1 MKGKSQ
7 KGMTMIIALIVIF
20 IFTVL
25 GAAIWQYGVN
35 SVKASD
41 KAYKQKQAYYIARSC
56 VEAMSSHILNTSE
69 TSTVKSDIDKIID
82 KPSSPITI
90 GDGTCILTLK
100 RDGAKISIEG
110 IGSFGGETATTT
122 LEINENIDF
131 GIPNHVFE
139 NVIFATGS
147 ITLNGNVDII
157 GGTLKAAGQI
167 KVNGSSYPS
176 DNHSSS
182 TIYPTI
188 IFPNNTSTTDLSVDE
203 NETTYISSDGYYDY
217 IFVDTEGI
225 LQINLQGG
233 DLTLVVN
240 KLTVHGEL
248 KISGSG
254 RLILFVKNLETK
266 NNSGEIN
273 IANEALPIRS
283 FLVLMP
289 PDGQYSVNRFR
300 GLLYAPGA
308 DIKIHGGPSFTGAM
322 VVGNIVNSGN
332 PVITY
337 VQEANSIKPSDL
349 DGIETTKTTTITYEK
364 GKWK

>member
-41 KAYKQKQAYYIARSC
+41 KAYKQKQAYYIARSG
-56 VEAMSSHILNTSE
+56 VEAMSSYILNTSE
-69 TSTVKSDIDKIID
+69 TSTVKSHIDSILD

-100 RDGAKISIEG
+100 RDGSKISIEG
-110 IGSFGGETATTT
+110 MGSFGDESASTT
-122 LEINENIDF
+122 LEINENTDF
-131 GIPNHVFE
+131 GIPSHVFK
-139 NVIFATGS
+139 NVMFASGS

-157 GGTLKAAGQI
+157 GGTLEAAGHI
-167 KVNGSSYPS
+167 KVNGSSEPSYVQNSAKNYPA
-176 DNHSSS
+176 
-182 TIYPTI
+182 I
-188 IFPNNTSTTDLSVDE
+188 IFPNNTSTTDLSVDS
-203 NETTYISSDGYYDY
+203 NNTVYIDSDGYYDD
-217 IFVDTEGI
+217 IKVERDGI
-225 LQINLQGG
+225 LQINLGGG

-240 KLTVHGEL
+240 NLTVHGEL

-254 RLILFVKNLETK
+254 RLLLYVKKLETK

-273 IANEALPIRS
+273 IANETLPIHS

-289 PDGQYSVNRFR
+289 PDGIYSVNRFR

-308 DIKIHGGPSFTGAM
+308 SIKVHGGQSFKGAM
-322 VVGNIVNSGN
+322 VAGDIVNSGN
-332 PVITY
+332 PDITY
-337 VQEANSIKPSDL
+337 IQEANFITPSYL